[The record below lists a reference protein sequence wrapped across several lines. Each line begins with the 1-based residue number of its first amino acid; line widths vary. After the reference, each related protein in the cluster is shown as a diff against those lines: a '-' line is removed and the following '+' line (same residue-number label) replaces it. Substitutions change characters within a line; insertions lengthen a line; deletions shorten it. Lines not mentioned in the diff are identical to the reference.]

1 MIRQLIVF
9 RRDDFSDLLPEQ
21 STPKPKSPEEDEK
34 LLAKVD
40 ERLRGL
46 LGGFKGPLNNI
57 EIPLLDW
64 RVQLALKPPQNPPPL
79 DQVVISVDMPE
90 LADLTQFRKAVDDTN
105 KRARDRGERET
116 VLGVGADVSVS
127 GSEYFC
133 PANIDQV
140 LFGDRNAA
148 ASLTESDVLKQQG
161 LTGQGVNIVVIDQGF
176 DASKVRRFG
185 GGLANGTIGPGT
197 TTRGHGM
204 MIVRNIVEVAP
215 DATFY
220 DVPLIPLKIDDVPG
234 FVSTALHVFLQLRQI
249 IGFLRGTSVASLNGP
264 WVLVN
269 AWSIFDRTSEIPL
282 GDYTENPNHPLNVLV
297 GAIVDDAIDV
307 VFAAGNC
314 GQFCPDR
321 RCGERDVG
329 PGSSIFGANSHPRVM
344 TVGAVRTDAR
354 WMGNSSQGPGQR
366 LLSLTKPDLC
376 APSYFREVGDAFIGN
391 TAEPFVGDTGSP
403 YIANTGSSAA
413 CAVAAGI
420 IGAIRSGWDQT
431 SLTPDD
437 LRNALNAHARKTE
450 GPAWNERLGNG
461 IINVK
466 DTLSALGPRTKY

>member
-9 RRDDFSDLLPEQ
+9 RRDDFPGLIPDRN
-21 STPKPKSPEEDEK
+21 TAKPKSPEGDEE
-34 LLAKVD
+34 LLVKVG
-40 ERLRGL
+40 ERVRDL
-46 LGGFKGPLNNI
+46 LGGFKGPLNNLA
-57 EIPLLDW
+57 IPLLDW
-64 RVQLALKPPQNPPPL
+64 RVQLTLKPPQNPPPL

-90 LADLTQFRKAVDDTN
+90 LADLTQFRKAVEDTN
-105 KRARDRGERET
+105 RKAF
-116 VLGVGADVSVS
+116 ADVSVS

-133 PANIDQV
+133 PANVDQV

-148 ASLTESDVLKQQG
+148 ASLTESGVLRQRG

-176 DASKVRRFG
+176 DASKVRNFG

-204 MIVRNIVEVAP
+204 MIVRNIVDVAP

-220 DVPLIPLKIDDVPG
+220 DVPLIPLKISDVPG
-234 FVSTALHVFLQLRQI
+234 FISTALHVLLQLRQL

-269 AWSIFDRTSEIPL
+269 AWSIFDRTTEIPL
-282 GDYTENPNHPLNVLV
+282 GDYTENPNHPLNMLV
-297 GAIVDDAIDV
+297 DAIVDDAIDV

-321 RCGERDVG
+321 RCGPRDVG
-329 PGSSIFGANSHPRVM
+329 PGNSIFGANSHPRVM

-354 WMGNSSQGPGQR
+354 WMGSSSQGPGQR
-366 LLSLTKPDLC
+366 LLSLSKPDLC

-413 CAVAAGI
+413 CGVVAGI

-466 DTLSALGPRTKY
+466 DTLSALKPSAKY

>member
-9 RRDDFSDLLPEQ
+9 RRDDFSSLLPGQ
-21 STPKPKSPEEDEK
+21 STARTKSPEGDQK
-34 LLAKVD
+34 LLPKVD
-40 ERLRGL
+40 ERLRQL
-46 LGGFKGPLNNI
+46 LGGFKGPLNNL
-57 EIPLLDW
+57 EIPSLDW

-79 DQVVISVDMPE
+79 DQLVISVEMPE
-90 LADLTQFRKAVDDTN
+90 LADLTQLRKAIEDTN

-116 VLGVGADVSVS
+116 VLGVGADISVS
-127 GSEYFC
+127 ESEYFC

-148 ASLTESDVLKQQG
+148 AALTESGVLRQRG

-176 DASKVRRFG
+176 DGSKVRHFG

-197 TTRGHGM
+197 TRRGHGM
-204 MIVRNIVEVAP
+204 MMVRNIVDLAP

-220 DVPLIPLKIDDVPG
+220 DVPLIPLRIDDVPG
-234 FVSTALHVFLQLRQI
+234 FISTALHVFLQLRQLI
-249 IGFLRGTSVASLNGP
+249 AYLRATSAASLNEP

-269 AWSIFDRTSEIPL
+269 AWSIFDRTTEVPL
-282 GDYTENPNHPLNVLV
+282 GDYTENPNHPLNLLV
-297 GAIVDDAIDV
+297 DAIVDDPIDV

-321 RCGERDVG
+321 RCGTRDVG
-329 PGSSIFGANSHPRVM
+329 PGSSIYGANSHARVV
-344 TVGAVRTDAR
+344 TVGAVRTDTR
-354 WMGNSSQGPGQR
+354 WMGNSSQGPGQK
-366 LLSLTKPDLC
+366 LLALNKPDLC

-413 CAVAAGI
+413 CGVVAGI

-466 DTLSALGPRTKY
+466 DTLSALRPSGKY